1 MPQSQEKCHCDVQQ
15 GWQVSA
21 IIGLKRGLNLFKLSW
36 QKQVSVTF
44 LPKHNK
50 CCNILDKSITFC
62 RTDTNRTPFPKYS
75 VRINVRNML
84 SSKDGFYT
92 FVSWLL
98 CSMMSTFIILS
109 SPHGAV
115 FICVD
120 AHLNNS
126 WSEWECTVVLQC
138 LSCKIHG
145 EIWLS
150 WWRWYLCTGIFFVFV
165 TALIECGVCVPS
177 NYTGF
182 YIKCNLLRNKEN

>member
-1 MPQSQEKCHCDVQQ
+1 LSDEVLAWLSVWNKEQMICIMLQLMPQSQEKCHCDVQQ

-92 FVSWLL
+92 FVS
-98 CSMMSTFIILS
+98 
-109 SPHGAV
+109 
-115 FICVD
+115 
-120 AHLNNS
+120 
-126 WSEWECTVVLQC
+126 
-138 LSCKIHG
+138 
-145 EIWLS
+145 
-150 WWRWYLCTGIFFVFV
+150 
-165 TALIECGVCVPS
+165 
-177 NYTGF
+177 
-182 YIKCNLLRNKEN
+182 